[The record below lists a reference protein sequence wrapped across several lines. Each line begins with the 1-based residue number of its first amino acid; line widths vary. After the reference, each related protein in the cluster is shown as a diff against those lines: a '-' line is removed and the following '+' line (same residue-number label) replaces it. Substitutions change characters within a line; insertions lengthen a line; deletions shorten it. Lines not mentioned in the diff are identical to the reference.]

1 MCIRDRNIRASIL
14 PGESTKI
21 VSKGNGG
28 NQICS
33 YISLEKL
40 KQIIACSR
48 KPNAKVIAK
57 DLGMEIINTH
67 CVAIE
72 STNIAFIMAAFS
84 GESMIHQYYVD
95 PYFIDLYFDK
105 YKIAV
110 ECDEQKNTYTK
121 SICC

>member
-1 MCIRDRNIRASIL
+1 MGVRNIRASIL

-72 STNIAFIMAAFS
+72 STYAADLSRQEYITSTIGCKFIRFTPGSDIMYLANTINA
-84 GESMIHQYYVD
+84 IRKLID
-95 PYFIDLYFDK
+95 PI
-105 YKIAV
+105 
-110 ECDEQKNTYTK
+110 
-121 SICC
+121 